1 MEKYTMQVILFTDV
15 ADTVGY
21 GKYAGTYK
29 IATEVRKAGYT
40 CQVVDNFSYY
50 TYQQLEH
57 IIDKFVTS
65 ETVLIGFS
73 CTLMEKRIGIYGSK
87 SSQVFN
93 FGRPTE
99 QVASMLQYAK
109 RKNPKVKAVVGGAR
123 INLNV
128 HWPDI
133 EYVVLNKGDV
143 AIIKLIEHILYGNNL
158 PAVKSSPCI
167 YIDGSSSDYFYTQEQ
182 FATSKIIYEA
192 QDIILPGEVLPIE
205 VSRGCIFSCAYCHFD
220 LIGKRIGDWQKTVDS
235 LKDELLRNYE
245 LYGTTDYMVSD
256 ELINESMPKMQLVHE
271 AFTSM
276 PFKLTYTSYAR
287 LDLIH
292 AYPEQRELIAESGAA
307 SITFGIETMNEI
319 AGKKIGKGLGPKR
332 VKETLSYC
340 NETWKGKIIT
350 SSNFIV
356 GLPGEDEASLRS
368 TVDWLVSDECPLDI
382 FGFTTLFVRN
392 EADGR
397 SDSKIDRDPTKFKMV
412 IHEDKSWDGEHMN
425 FAKASALTREF
436 FNDPRVRQKVKF
448 GAATWIGRILNLGYK
463 VEDVVSMIHDA
474 NIIRSNLDAALNIKS
489 NSIKNEYYN
498 QLMKI

>member
-1 MEKYTMQVILFTDV
+1 MQVILFTDV

-29 IATEVRKAGYT
+29 VATEIRNSGYT

-50 TYQQLEH
+50 TYQQLEK

-65 ETVLIGFS
+65 DTILIGFS
-73 CTLMEKRIGIYGSK
+73 CTLMERRVGVYGSK
-87 SSQVFN
+87 ESKVFN
-93 FGRPTE
+93 FGRPNE
-99 QVASMLQYAK
+99 EVASILQYAK
-109 RKNPKVKAVVGGAR
+109 RKTPKLKAVVGGAR

-128 HWPDI
+128 YWPDI

-143 AIIKLIEHILYGNNL
+143 AIIKLIEHLLYGNNL
-158 PAVKSSPCI
+158 PAIKTDPCI
-167 YIDGSSSDYFYTQEQ
+167 YIDGSSPDYFYTQEQ
-182 FATSKIIYEA
+182 FSTSKIIYEP

-235 LKDELLRNYE
+235 LKEELLRNYE

-256 ELINESMPKMQLVHE
+256 ELINESMPKIQIVHE

-292 AYPEQRELIAESGAA
+292 AYPEQRELIEESGAA
-307 SITFGIETMNEI
+307 SITFGIETMNEV

-332 VKETLSYC
+332 VKDTLNYC

-368 TVDWLVSDECPLDI
+368 TVDWLVSDDCPLDI

-436 FNDPRVRQKVKF
+436 FNDPRVKQKVKF
-448 GAATWIGRILNLGYK
+448 GAATWIGRILNLGYSI
-463 VEDVVSMIHDA
+463 EDVVRMIHDDR
-474 NIIRSNLDAALNIKS
+474 IVRSDLDAALDIKS
-489 NSIKNEYYN
+489 NTIKEEYYN
-498 QLMKI
+498 RLMRL